1 MTVRAV
7 EWKLPYTWGVAIDID
22 ENKVISLRLR
32 DENNL
37 IIWDQWDN
45 EIYVDLQLNNE
56 LRPTS
61 AFPVWVTTGRVIVDN
76 GWDVTGTII
85 CAKTTSGDNIKLLY
99 GDNWKLYIDNW
110 TGTFKQIYLKGDVD
124 ALLQALR
131 DYVDTELAKKQD
143 LLTAWDNITIAQDGT
158 DLVIS
163 ADVNTKA
170 FYVENDQDLTTAQ
183 EVLDWYNAGNNP
195 IVIYNNTAYV
205 LTPSEAYPSSL
216 AFASAKMFY
225 MRTDSDTGSW
235 IEYFLISYSWD
246 NVTWISIS
254 GTTISFI
261 ETDRNYSIPYIPPY
275 DWSPATK
282 IYVDSNVLARVDSS
296 EPSNPLTWQL
306 WYDTA
311 NSVLKVHDGTAWQTV

>member
-1 MTVRAV
+1 MSVRAV

-110 TGTFKQIYLKGDVD
+110 TGTFKQIYLKWEVD
-124 ALLQALR
+124 ALLLALR
-131 DYVDTELAKKQD
+131 QYIDGQLALKQD
-143 LLTAWDNITIAQDGT
+143 TLIAWDNITIDQDGVT
-158 DLVIS
+158 INAVD
-163 ADVNTKA
+163 
-170 FYVENDQDLTTAQ
+170 TT
-183 EVLDWYNAGNNP
+183 Y
-195 IVIYNNTAYV
+195 TA
-205 LTPSEAYPSSL
+205 
-216 AFASAKMFY
+216 
-225 MRTDSDTGSW
+225 
-235 IEYFLISYSWD
+235 WD
-246 NVTWISIS
+246 GISIDENNE
-254 GTTISFI
+254 ISSVAI
-261 ETDRNYSIPYIPPY
+261 
-275 DWSPATK
+275 A
-282 IYVDSNVLARVDSS
+282 VLE
-296 EPSNPLTWQL
+296 EPSTPIDWQL

-311 NSVLKVHDGTAWQTV
+311 NSVLKVYDGTAWQTV

>member
-7 EWKLPYTWGVAIDID
+7 EWKLPYTGWTAIEID

-110 TGTFKQIYLKGDVD
+110 TGIFKQIYLKWEVD
-124 ALLQALR
+124 ALLSALR
-131 DYVDTELAKKQD
+131 QYVDWELAKKQD
-143 LLTAWDNITIAQDGT
+143 LLTAWDNITIEQEWD

-163 ADVNTKA
+163 AED
-170 FYVENDQDLTTAQ
+170 TT
-183 EVLDWYNAGNNP
+183 Y
-195 IVIYNNTAYV
+195 TA
-205 LTPSEAYPSSL
+205 
-216 AFASAKMFY
+216 
-225 MRTDSDTGSW
+225 
-235 IEYFLISYSWD
+235 WD
-246 NVTWISIS
+246 GISIDENNE
-254 GTTISFI
+254 ISSVAI
-261 ETDRNYSIPYIPPY
+261 
-275 DWSPATK
+275 A
-282 IYVDSNVLARVDSS
+282 VLE
-296 EPSNPLTWQL
+296 EPSTPIDWQL

-311 NSVLKVHDGTAWQTV
+311 NSVLKVYDGTAWQTV

>member
-1 MTVRAV
+1 MRVRAV

-110 TGTFKQIYLKGDVD
+110 TGTFKQIYLKGEVD
-124 ALLQALR
+124 ALLLALR
-131 DYVDTELAKKQD
+131 QYVDWELAKKQD
-143 LLTAWDNITIAQDGT
+143 LLTAWDNITIETVSDVLT
-158 DLVIS
+158 IS
-163 ADVNTKA
+163 ATD
-170 FYVENDQDLTTAQ
+170 TT
-183 EVLDWYNAGNNP
+183 Y
-195 IVIYNNTAYV
+195 TA
-205 LTPSEAYPSSL
+205 
-216 AFASAKMFY
+216 
-225 MRTDSDTGSW
+225 
-235 IEYFLISYSWD
+235 WD
-246 NVTWISIS
+246 GISIDENNE
-254 GTTISFI
+254 ISSVAI
-261 ETDRNYSIPYIPPY
+261 
-275 DWSPATK
+275 A
-282 IYVDSNVLARVDSS
+282 VLE
-296 EPSNPLTWQL
+296 EPSTPIDWQL

-311 NSVLKVHDGTAWQTV
+311 NSVLKVYDGTAWQTV

>member
-1 MTVRAV
+1 MSVRAV

-45 EIYVDLQLNNE
+45 EIYEDLQLNNE

-99 GDNWKLYIDNW
+99 IDNW
-110 TGTFKQIYLKGDVD
+110 TGTFKQIYLKGEVD

-131 DYVDTELAKKQD
+131 EYVDTELAKKQD
-143 LLTAWDNITIAQDGT
+143 LLTAWDNITIETVSDVLT
-158 DLVIS
+158 IS
-163 ADVNTKA
+163 ATD
-170 FYVENDQDLTTAQ
+170 TT
-183 EVLDWYNAGNNP
+183 Y
-195 IVIYNNTAYV
+195 TA
-205 LTPSEAYPSSL
+205 
-216 AFASAKMFY
+216 
-225 MRTDSDTGSW
+225 
-235 IEYFLISYSWD
+235 WD
-246 NVTWISIS
+246 GISIDENNE
-254 GTTISFI
+254 ISSVAI
-261 ETDRNYSIPYIPPY
+261 
-275 DWSPATK
+275 A
-282 IYVDSNVLARVDSS
+282 VLE
-296 EPSNPLTWQL
+296 EPSTPIDWQL

-311 NSVLKVHDGTAWQTV
+311 NSVLKVYDGTAWQTV